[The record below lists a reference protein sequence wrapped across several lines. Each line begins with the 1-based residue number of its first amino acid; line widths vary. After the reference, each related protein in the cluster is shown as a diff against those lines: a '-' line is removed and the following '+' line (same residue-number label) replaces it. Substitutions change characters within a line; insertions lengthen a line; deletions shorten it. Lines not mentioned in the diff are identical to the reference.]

1 MGLARQPVLILKKKA
16 TAGAPAPHPRS
27 TPAPQTPPAP
37 QTDPTAGADSA
48 ALAAA
53 FPSLL
58 AFYDRERRHL
68 PWREEPTPYRVWVS
82 EIMLQQTRVEA
93 VKPYFDRFMTALP
106 DIHALAACP
115 PDALRKLWEGLGYY
129 SRVRNL
135 QRAAELV
142 VRDFGGELPRDPQA
156 LLTLPGIGSYTAGA
170 IAAFAY
176 GLPAPAVDGNVLR
189 VLARFFADGRNVLD
203 PRVKTDFERTVAA
216 ALRGAERPGDIGQA
230 LIELGATV
238 CTPLSPA
245 CTQCPWQELCRARQE
260 GAETTLPRREKKTA
274 RREETRT
281 VLLLSFGGRYLIR
294 RRPDRGLLASLFEF
308 PSLDGAADEETI
320 RAHLAA
326 RGLTPAAITPA
337 PTYKHIFTHLVWH
350 LHGVFVDLPRGDLP
364 EETPLAFPE
373 DAPPSP
379 DPGGDCLLL
388 TPERIR
394 GAYPLPSAFA
404 PLTAAILSRKG
415 DMPCSPAKK

>member
-1 MGLARQPVLILKKKA
+1 MGLARKSVLTLKQKL
-16 TAGAPAPHPRS
+16 PEV
-27 TPAPQTPPAP
+27 TPAAP
-37 QTDPTAGADSA
+37 SPENIA

-53 FPSLL
+53 LPALL
-58 AFYDRERRHL
+58 GFYDRERRRL
-68 PWREEPTPYRVWVS
+68 PWREEPSPYRVWVS

-93 VKPYFDRFMTALP
+93 VKPYFERFMAALP
-106 DIHALAACP
+106 DVHALAACP
-115 PDALRKLWEGLGYY
+115 PDTLRKLWEGLGYY

-142 VRDFGGELPRDPQA
+142 VRDFGGELPGDPAA

-176 GLPAPAVDGNVLR
+176 GVPAPAVDGNVLR

-203 PRVKTDFERTVAA
+203 PHVKSDFEKTVAA
-216 ALRGAERPGDIGQA
+216 ALAGTARPGDVGQA

-238 CTPLSPA
+238 CTPSSPA
-245 CTQCPWQELCRARQE
+245 CTRCPWQDCCRARQSGRE
-260 GAETTLPRREKKTA
+260 ATLPRREKKTA

-308 PSLDGAADEETI
+308 PSLDGTPDASAI
-320 RAHLAA
+320 AGFLAQ
-326 RGLTPAAITPA
+326 RGLTPTAITPV
-337 PTYKHIFTHLVWH
+337 TEYKHIFTHLVWH
-350 LHGVFVDLPRGDLP
+350 LHGVSVDLPRGDLP
-364 EETPLAFPE
+364 EEVPLTLPE
-373 DAPPSP
+373 DAPPAP

-388 TPERIR
+388 SPERIR
-394 GAYPLPSAFA
+394 DAYALPSAFA

-415 DMPCSPAKK
+415 DSAPCSQAKK

>member
-1 MGLARQPVLILKKKA
+1 MGLARQSVLILKK
-16 TAGAPAPHPRS
+16 S
-27 TPAPQTPPAP
+27 TPADVSAITPGKGPVPLGSPAP
-37 QTDPTAGADSA
+37 QTDPAAGADSA

-53 FPSLL
+53 FPHLL
-58 AFYDRERRHL
+58 TFYDRERRRL

-93 VKPYFDRFMTALP
+93 VKPYFERFMTALP
-106 DIHALAACP
+106 DIYALAACP
-115 PDALRKLWEGLGYY
+115 PDTLRKLWEGLGYY

-142 VRDFGGELPRDPQA
+142 VRDLGGELPRDPKT

-176 GLPAPAVDGNVLR
+176 GVPAPAVDGNVLR

-203 PRVKTDFERTVAA
+203 PRVKTDFEKTVAA
-216 ALRGAERPGDIGQA
+216 ALADAPRPGDVGQA
-230 LIELGATV
+230 MIELGATV
-238 CTPLSPA
+238 CTPTAPA
-245 CTQCPWQELCRARQE
+245 CTRCPWQDLCRAWRE
-260 GAETTLPRREKKTA
+260 GIETTLPRREKKTT

-308 PSLDGAADEETI
+308 PALDGAADEATI
-320 RAHLAA
+320 RAHLTAH
-326 RGLTPAAITPA
+326 GLTPTAVTPA

-350 LHGVFVDLPRGDLP
+350 LHGVFIDFPRGDLP
-364 EETPLAFPE
+364 EETPLTWPA
-373 DAPPSP
+373 DAPPTP

-394 GAYPLPSAFA
+394 DAYPLPSAFA
-404 PLTAAILSRKG
+404 PLTAAIFAHKG
-415 DMPCSPAKK
+415 DLPCSPAQK